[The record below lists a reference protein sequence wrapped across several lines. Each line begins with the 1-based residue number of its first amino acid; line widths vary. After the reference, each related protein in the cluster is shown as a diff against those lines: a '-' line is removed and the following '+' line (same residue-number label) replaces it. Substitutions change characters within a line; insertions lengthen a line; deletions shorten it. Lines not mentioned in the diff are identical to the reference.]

1 VAAADAGEVVSKEQK
16 KENPN
21 RVNAAK
27 DAKQCVNAAKDANAV
42 NFQI

>member
-27 DAKQCVNAAKDANAV
+27 LCVNAAKDANAV